1 METPSTYQKIKGC
14 SQDLLWMLVQPDSQ
28 TKELPIYESL
38 TPMRCVLAK
47 KFSPQNWEVI
57 KLMEQ
62 HKEERKKDPF
72 YLGKPIYSKDVL
84 YILTREWVLHSTHQ
98 GSQNYCKAQ
107 CASRIAEL
115 LWKVKSKTY
124 IFIGLNQRKMNF
136 IFCLFLNDR
145 THFFPFVTP
154 RIGITSAH

>member
-1 METPSTYQKIKGC
+1 
-14 SQDLLWMLVQPDSQ
+14 MLVQPDSQ

-98 GSQNYCKAQ
+98 GSQNYCKVQ
-107 CASRIAEL
+107 CAPSVVEC
-115 LWKVKSKTY
+115 KDV
-124 IFIGLNQRKMNF
+124 
-136 IFCLFLNDR
+136 R
-145 THFFPFVTP
+145 THTLLSMGHTCPSPTLSHKSDLHIP
-154 RIGITSAH
+154 TASGAKTEASAIQFN

>member
-1 METPSTYQKIKGC
+1 
-14 SQDLLWMLVQPDSQ
+14 MLVQPDSQ

-72 YLGKPIYSKDVL
+72 YLGKPIYSIDVL
-84 YILTREWVLHSTHQ
+84 YILTREWVLHSMHQ
-98 GSQNYCKAQ
+98 GSQNYYEK
-107 CASRIAEL
+107 
-115 LWKVKSKTY
+115 
-124 IFIGLNQRKMNF
+124 
-136 IFCLFLNDR
+136 
-145 THFFPFVTP
+145 
-154 RIGITSAH
+154 